1 MARIGII
8 FGLALCGL
16 TVACLVQSMTKSP
29 YQFIPMILGIPMLFL
44 GVVALNPHR
53 RRQAM
58 HVAASIST
66 MGLIVGGLR
75 SLFITVRWARGES
88 INTFTLKMV
97 LTMTAICLVFVVLWA
112 TTWLRQRRRS
122 RIELASGQPGP
133 VTGTSN
139 RDAGL

>member
-16 TVACLVQSMTKSP
+16 TVACLVQSTTKSP

-58 HVAASIST
+58 NVAASVST
-66 MGLIVGGLR
+66 MGLVVGGLP
-75 SLFITVRWARGES
+75 SDLW
-88 INTFTLKMV
+88 NTSDLIHLKYN
-97 LTMTAICLVFVVLWA
+97 A
-112 TTWLRQRRRS
+112 
-122 RIELASGQPGP
+122 E
-133 VTGTSN
+133 SN
-139 RDAGL
+139 R